1 MLRKL
6 MSAGPQMSRGLIRAI
21 AGVTALLYAIVYT
34 KASTFLP
41 EFVFRDAEKIK
52 SQIGGSNTY
61 QGTSFDAVAKFY
73 TSLGS
78 VGTGLFVV
86 GTGVLL
92 IWIVIGQSRRL
103 GSLAVNFI
111 LIAPCIFFNLFV
123 ASKDTLVVLM
133 AIALQYVA
141 RRCPARYVMLAAVAL
156 YSAYA
161 VIVRS
166 YFALILA
173 AMIGAWIFRL
183 ASLRIKLTLALALGV
198 LLYLLPGEAY
208 VALLHPRDMAVDYLA
223 SGSPYGARKSFYNPF
238 DPATFVAFCAD
249 YAYAA
254 LRLNVPILFSPGP
267 KEFAMQ
273 IFVWIALS
281 ALFRRAQNNE
291 HTATSEALEM
301 LTCLVIGHIC
311 VSMLFEP
318 DLGSYIR
325 HLSSVSLFCALQLGQ
340 FERRARRLQKPILS
354 TRLTAVS

>member
-1 MLRKL
+1 
-6 MSAGPQMSRGLIRAI
+6 
-21 AGVTALLYAIVYT
+21 
-34 KASTFLP
+34 
-41 EFVFRDAEKIK
+41 
-52 SQIGGSNTY
+52 
-61 QGTSFDAVAKFY
+61 
-73 TSLGS
+73 
-78 VGTGLFVV
+78 
-86 GTGVLL
+86 
-92 IWIVIGQSRRL
+92 
-103 GSLAVNFI
+103 
-111 LIAPCIFFNLFV
+111 
-123 ASKDTLVVLM
+123 
-133 AIALQYVA
+133 
-141 RRCPARYVMLAAVAL
+141 
-156 YSAYA
+156 
-161 VIVRS
+161 
-166 YFALILA
+166 
-173 AMIGAWIFRL
+173 
-183 ASLRIKLTLALALGV
+183 
-198 LLYLLPGEAY
+198 
-208 VALLHPRDMAVDYLA
+208 MAVDYLA
-223 SGSPYGARKSFYNPF
+223 SGSPYGARTSFYNPF